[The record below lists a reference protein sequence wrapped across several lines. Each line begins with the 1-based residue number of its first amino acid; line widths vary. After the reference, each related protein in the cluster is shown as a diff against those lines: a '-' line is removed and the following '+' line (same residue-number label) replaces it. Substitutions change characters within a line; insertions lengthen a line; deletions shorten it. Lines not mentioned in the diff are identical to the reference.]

1 MVNGNKPATKDK
13 DLKLLIINCI
23 ITNKNRDDSISYLK
37 EHNYTLSKPQFDR
50 IKRNIKET
58 RDKRV
63 SEIAN
68 TGFIDAHLEALDTFA
83 EIKKEMWKC
92 YYNEQH
98 PYKRVEILTQ
108 IANLQPYINEYY
120 STTKDIMET
129 KGQEEYSKALDS
141 TNDKDST
148 RA

>member
-1 MVNGNKPATKDK
+1 MNGNKPATKDK

-37 EHNYTLSKPQFDR
+37 EHGYTLSKPQFDR

-58 RDKRV
+58 RHKRV

-83 EIKKEMWKC
+83 EIKKEMWKQ

-98 PYKRVEILTQ
+98 PYKKVEILTQ

-120 STTKDIMET
+120 STTKDIMEI
-129 KGQEEYSKALDS
+129 KGTEEYKQALD
-141 TNDKDST
+141 NKDSSNNKE
-148 RA
+148 